1 MIENVNRDDI
11 EICDI
16 LFSSDRNGGGPIS
29 DKKFLQNNILILFFT
44 NSNTAKNLL
53 DKNRCFEYAGNI
65 YEPKKVSIKRKE
77 MLEKGIYILMNQ
89 SKMFFM

>member
-44 NSNTAKNLL
+44 NSNTAKI
-53 DKNRCFEYAGNI
+53 C
-65 YEPKKVSIKRKE
+65 SIKIVVLSTQE
-77 MLEKGIYILMNQ
+77 IFMNQ
-89 SKMFFM
+89 KKYQLNEKRC

>member
-1 MIENVNRDDI
+1 MIENVNRDDK

-44 NSNTAKNLL
+44 NSNTAKI
-53 DKNRCFEYAGNI
+53 C
-65 YEPKKVSIKRKE
+65 SIKIVVVSTQE
-77 MLEKGIYILMNQ
+77 IFMNQ
-89 SKMFFM
+89 KKYQLNEKRC